1 MQIKFD
7 FKKIKNSFWGGGR
20 EGGGGKV
27 SGVGGFENFFLVYK
41 HIECYSI
48 H

>member
-20 EGGGGKV
+20 EGGGIRWVEWGRFGK
-27 SGVGGFENFFLVYK
+27 FFLVYK
-41 HIECYSI
+41 HIY
-48 H
+48 